1 MKVLVGTTCR
11 TMVIGNQGHGMLAGI
26 IISHVVHSGG
36 GMVGHILV
44 EMGLIRIMGGD
55 EVATRIGGTTIGI
68 IRGVLMGEMLLLC
81 SLELGRGVL

>member
-1 MKVLVGTTCR
+1 
-11 TMVIGNQGHGMLAGI
+11 
-26 IISHVVHSGG
+26 
-36 GMVGHILV
+36 MVGHILV

-55 EVATRIGGTTIGI
+55 EVVTRIGGTTIGI